1 MLNLQAEFLFQKLHF
16 QVYHILDGNSYNSV
30 FDGYKSKNKP
40 GDKGEICDVGKNS
53 RRAGADDIMGK
64 DLALNVWIHIH

>member
-1 MLNLQAEFLFQKLHF
+1 M
-16 QVYHILDGNSYNSV
+16 

-53 RRAGADDIMGK
+53 RKADDMMGK
-64 DLALNVWIHIH
+64 DFAQNVWIHIH